1 MTDGNQTS
9 EVQII
14 LITARR
20 AGKEQVSARQFP
32 F

>member
-14 LITARR
+14 LIKARR
-20 AGKEQVSARQFP
+20 ARKMRVSARQFP